1 VGSSGSGGHPDRP
14 RDPVVDL
21 AGEQLEKYL
30 GQGAGDRRGLV
41 GRDRQRPGV
50 GGASS
55 ADLLVGE
62 PRPGR
67 TTTDRGRKVVKNRI
81 EEIELEQGVL
91 RDAYIA
97 RR

>member
-1 VGSSGSGGHPDRP
+1 MIPSSTSRASSSGSTSARVRATAEGWSGGIVSVREWAARP
-14 RDPVVDL
+14 V
-21 AGEQLEKYL
+21 
-30 GQGAGDRRGLV
+30 
-41 GRDRQRPGV
+41 
-50 GGASS
+50 